1 MHMGNLHVDE
11 VNFGRH
17 RHGMSW
23 RPRHTGSTGTALCL
37 DAALAKSNAAK
48 HVPADGW
55 GPPLDS
61 YISCPKKV
69 AEFYGFW

>member
-1 MHMGNLHVDE
+1 MGNLHDDV

-55 GPPLDS
+55 GPRW
-61 YISCPKKV
+61 IAIQVAQKKWLNSS
-69 AEFYGFW
+69 GLW